1 MKLRIVKLNS
11 FFHNLILTKIS
22 VEDKETVSR
31 LGWLSVFDFTLSR
44 SNREKYN

>member
-22 VEDKETVSR
+22 VEDKETVYR
-31 LGWLSVFDFTLSR
+31 LGMVVSF
-44 SNREKYN
+44 